1 MEELWF
7 VGILFMAGNSLS
19 AKQEVWQD
27 GDSVTLRPQPTM
39 K

>member
-7 VGILFMAGNSLS
+7 FGSLLLAGNSLS

-27 GDSVTLRPQPTM
+27 GDSVTLRPQPM
-39 K
+39 M